1 MPGRNII
8 HGSAGCA
15 KTNINKHPRTKRSV
29 LLVVSVSY
37 GRNLCEYHTK
47 EDTEQ
52 RRKKRLEIRGERSF
66 YIEGTFGSNSRDSF
80 RNFRAQ
86 RTKKRVVRGRG
97 RAKSGSSL
105 EAAASDR
112 STVAARR

>member
-52 RRKKRLEIRGERSF
+52 RRKKGWKYVERGVF
-66 YIEGTFGSNSRDSF
+66 I
-80 RNFRAQ
+80 
-86 RTKKRVVRGRG
+86 
-97 RAKSGSSL
+97 
-105 EAAASDR
+105 
-112 STVAARR
+112 